1 MYSGYGIAFGGKDSW
16 SFNDEFARNVT
27 IFGVDHSSSFHTDN
41 LKNEFLILGERN
53 TFSIN
58 GSFGAKEKNI
68 YILILVKQK
77 QRFANDD
84 YTYLFVNGKE
94 IYKFQ
99 AGNKN
104 FPSQFS

>member
-1 MYSGYGIAFGGKDSW
+1 MQKKK
-16 SFNDEFARNVT
+16 
-27 IFGVDHSSSFHTDN
+27 N
-41 LKNEFLILGERN
+41 L
-53 TFSIN
+53 
-58 GSFGAKEKNI
+58 
-68 YILILVKQK
+68 ILILVKQK

-104 FPSQFS
+104 VNFPSQFFLGSISNKFDYVD

>member
-1 MYSGYGIAFGGKDSW
+1 MK
-16 SFNDEFARNVT
+16 E
-27 IFGVDHSSSFHTDN
+27 
-41 LKNEFLILGERN
+41 ILLALME
-53 TFSIN
+53 
-58 GSFGAKEKNI
+58 ALVQKKKI
-68 YILILVKQK
+68 YKLILVKQK

>member
-1 MYSGYGIAFGGKDSW
+1 MYSGYEIAFGGKDSW
-16 SFNDEFARNVT
+16 SFNDEFARNVM

-68 YILILVKQK
+68 YINSSKAKTKIC
-77 QRFANDD
+77 
-84 YTYLFVNGKE
+84 
-94 IYKFQ
+94 
-99 AGNKN
+99 
-104 FPSQFS
+104 